1 MIKKEDILDKT
12 NMGLDIIRHLYPDA
26 GRVIDSGN
34 MKEAFKMHDE
44 RTPSA
49 HLKGYPSCWVVTDF
63 GGDQRGHH
71 PISLWM
77 KEKGL
82 GYAESLLDIN
92 RELNLGLG
100 NIIIVDR
107 WLFEFNEKITNK
119 ELEYLVPASTRM
131 GVDALHW
138 HSVKMI
144 AHRWSDGKYSIRYST
159 ESYPIFMRECRY
171 IEGDEEKKFYKK
183 YEPMCFNKM
192 YSKSYIGDRPRD
204 YINGLYELKEFY
216 WVWNEG
222 IRKLG
227 YKPFKFTKIKSVFIC
242 QDELFALWLRSLG
255 YITLW
260 MDSQTEEFNALKFER
275 AKQYAK
281 RFYLLPDWI
290 EMTPEAYIQLEG
302 IKPVL
307 SDSEEGD

>member
-1 MIKKEDILDKT
+1 MIKKEDILAKT
-12 NMGLDIIRHLYPDA
+12 NKGLDIIRHLYPNA

-34 MKEAFKMHDE
+34 MNQAFKMDNE

-49 HLKGYPSCWVVTDF
+49 HLKEYDSCWVVTDF
-63 GGDQRGHH
+63 GDDQRGRH

-92 RELNLGLG
+92 AELGLGLG
-100 NIIIVDR
+100 NIIQEGKFF
-107 WLFEFNEKITNK
+107 FEFNEKITNK
-119 ELEYLVPASTRM
+119 ELEYLVPASIRT

-144 AHRWSDGKYSIRYST
+144 ALRSSDGRYSIRYST

-171 IEGDEEKKFYKK
+171 IEWDEEKKFYKK
-183 YEPMCFNKM
+183 YEPMCYNKM

-216 WVWNEG
+216 SIRNEG

-227 YKPFKFTKIKSVFIC
+227 YKPFRLTKIEVVFIC

-260 MDSQTEEFNALKFER
+260 MDSETEEFNALKFER

-281 RFYLLPDWI
+281 RFYLIPDWI

-307 SDSEEGD
+307 SDSEDGD